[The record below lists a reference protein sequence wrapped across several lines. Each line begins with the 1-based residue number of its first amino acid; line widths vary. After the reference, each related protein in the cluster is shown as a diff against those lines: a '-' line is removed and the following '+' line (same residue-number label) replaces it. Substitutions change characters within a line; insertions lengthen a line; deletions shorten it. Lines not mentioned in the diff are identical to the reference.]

1 MFIGSRVKPE
11 WRVEG
16 ESHSL
21 TDATLLLVLVWPV
34 GTACGYGSTL
44 GEHNGT
50 FKGSAAN
57 LKVHIMLWDYFVI
70 LPRRTPSLRSTQ
82 TVRMSRHVTSL
93 GDWRRCFR
101 PFLVTQINVEIG
113 T

>member
-21 TDATLLLVLVWPV
+21 TDAVCFWFLPCMVVRLGKT
-34 GTACGYGSTL
+34 SQTL

-50 FKGSAAN
+50 F
-57 LKVHIMLWDYFVI
+57 
-70 LPRRTPSLRSTQ
+70 
-82 TVRMSRHVTSL
+82 
-93 GDWRRCFR
+93 
-101 PFLVTQINVEIG
+101 
-113 T
+113 